1 MHHNLPPTGTVQRVL
16 VQEATPVHFLQRE
29 SESKVAQSCPTL
41 YNPMDCSPPGSSV
54 HGILQARILEWVAIS
69 CNLSVYFRGWDKWS
83 GLRTQP
89 GPQKH

>member
-54 HGILQARILEWVAIS
+54 HGILQARILEPFLAIS
-69 CNLSVYFRGWDKWS
+69 LCIS
-83 GLRTQP
+83 GGGINGQV
-89 GPQKH
+89 